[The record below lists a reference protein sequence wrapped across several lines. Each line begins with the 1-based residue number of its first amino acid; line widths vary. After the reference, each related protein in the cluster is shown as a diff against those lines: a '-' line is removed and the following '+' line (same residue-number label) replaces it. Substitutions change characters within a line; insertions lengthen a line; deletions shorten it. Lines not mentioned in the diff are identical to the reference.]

1 MLASIPSP
9 SSGVLELGPLN
20 IRLYGLLIALAVV
33 ATVLLYRRRLAQRG
47 LDPDGAIT
55 MAWVVVPA
63 GLVGARLYHVI
74 TDWKLYQ
81 DNWLDVFKIWQGGL
95 GIPGGIAGGVLASIF
110 VCRKMGWSLRQ
121 QMDIGSPLLPLG
133 QAIGR
138 LGNWFNQE
146 LFGRPTDLPWG
157 LEIDLEHV
165 PARYQAEAAVSELT
179 FHPTFLYEALWNL
192 GLMGV
197 LLWLDSKRKLP
208 TGHIF
213 ACYVLGYAT
222 GRLWIEL
229 LRIDTASELAGVRV
243 NVWIM
248 SALWLGAAAWLV
260 FRRNDPKLPEGDL
273 AAVGPAAAAA
283 EGGAAGGGAA
293 GDAADAAAD
302 AAGGPVAEPVAATD
316 ETEDSDPVPP
326 PGAEPASDPEVTLDP
341 QDIPGAGA
349 AAGAAAGTTAGTTA
363 PVAGAGSTSG
373 SVRPVQT
380 SADAASPVAE
390 QGDLPLDSPPL
401 DSQPPDSEPAK

>member
-1 MLASIPSP
+1 M
-9 SSGVLELGPLN
+9 N
-20 IRLYGLLIALAVV
+20 IRLYGLLIAIAVV
-33 ATVLLYRRRLAQRG
+33 AVVLLYRRRLAQRG
-47 LDPDGAIT
+47 LDPDGAVT

-81 DNWLDVFKIWQGGL
+81 DDLPGIFQIWDGGL

-157 LEIDLEHV
+157 LEIDSNRV
-165 PARYQAEAAVSELT
+165 PLQYRAAEAEAVQT
-179 FHPTFLYEALWNL
+179 FHPTFLYEGLWNL

-229 LRIDTASELAGVRV
+229 LRIDTASELAGVRI

-248 SALWLGAAAWLV
+248 SVLWLGAAAWLV
-260 FRRNDPKLPEGDL
+260 FRRNDPRLPEPAGAGVAGPDVPASDAPD
-273 AAVGPAAAAA
+273 AAAGEAAGAAAAP
-283 EGGAAGGGAA
+283 GGSA
-293 GDAADAAAD
+293 
-302 AAGGPVAEPVAATD
+302 AEPDATES
-316 ETEDSDPVPP
+316 ETTASTPFDS
-326 PGAEPASDPEVTLDP
+326 ASEPEVTLDP
-341 QDIPGAGA
+341 QDIPGAANPASSPQPASA
-349 AAGAAAGTTAGTTA
+349 ASA
-363 PVAGAGSTSG
+363 SG
-373 SVRPVQT
+373 SVRPVQS
-380 SADAASPVAE
+380 SADAAGSEAGSEAGPEAE
-390 QGDLPLDSPPL
+390 SGTK
-401 DSQPPDSEPAK
+401 PDSEPAK